1 MTQAKDKRIEE
12 GRKLLAQYEAAKEK
26 HGQAQEAE
34 QTDLFVWFI
43 NNRHRLFQRIEELEE
58 ALRDRDR
65 SFELRWKADMRAIKM
80 WQAETGEDLTWPDH
94 ADLVVWLLGKLQAP
108 WQPMETAPKN
118 GTKLQVLHPDGSE
131 EDDVYWSEERY
142 CILGAP
148 QGSRGPGWVSTEA
161 GNLPIDSPIHWR
173 RAAPLLEQKET
184 DQDSLHV
191 DETCKENRESFACS
205 ETGER
210 EAAMDQLLKDDGEL
224 YDEKAKSWY
233 SLGNALR
240 GHIHGWFSSD
250 EEAWDALRAS
260 FNERFP
266 SDSGRAVYLTK
277 ELFIA
282 NSSAGYP
289 DTPPQTHGDVERVAR
304 IIDPGAWSVMD
315 AEKER
320 FLRKYKGENIGYPED
335 QFRHKESMGKASLIL
350 SAVFGNPVGYTN
362 ENQLKYVDAGGNG
375 LFFPDEK
382 SGCSIALYRAHAAL
396 SAMRPVSVDSVKLK
410 EIRGRLEKSLDD
422 FLAAFG
428 C

>member
-12 GRKLLAQYEAAKEK
+12 GRKLLDQYEAAKEK

-43 NNRHRLFQRIEELEE
+43 NNRHHLFQRIEELEE
-58 ALRDRDR
+58 ALNDVSRFTPKMAENLANWIDGKAPHDVAQGA
-65 SFELRWKADMRAIKM
+65 LRRLAD
-80 WQAETGEDLTWPDH
+80 
-94 ADLVVWLLGKLQAP
+94 
-108 WQPMETAPKN
+108 
-118 GTKLQVLHPDGSE
+118 
-131 EDDVYWSEERY
+131 
-142 CILGAP
+142 
-148 QGSRGPGWVSTEA
+148 
-161 GNLPIDSPIHWR
+161 NLR
-173 RAAPLLEQKET
+173 RAAPLLEQPET

-335 QFRHKESMGKASLIL
+335 QFRHKESMGKASAIL
-350 SAVFGNPVGYTN
+350 SILAGHATPTEPVGYTN
-362 ENQLKYVDAGGNG
+362 ENQLRYVDAGDDG
-375 LFFPDEK
+375 LFFPDSEK
-382 SGCSIALYRAHAAL
+382 GCQIALYRDPPAL
-396 SAMRPVSVDSVKLK
+396 SAMRPMSVDKEKLA
-410 EIRGRLEKSLDD
+410 EIRERHGSVANMADD
-422 FLAAFG
+422 EWDNRIYTIADDAFSDRAALLAMIGGPDAE
-428 C
+428 